1 MEDVVSRGAGLGS
14 PAGLVEPGFWR
25 GRKVLVTGHTGFIG
39 GWLSAWLHALQAE
52 VTGFA
57 LPPPTVPSFH
67 DLTALGRRVR
77 SIIGDVRTPAALA
90 DAFATARPDVVL
102 HLAAQSLVRTG
113 NYEPVETF
121 STNLMGTVN
130 VLDIARRHR
139 PDAVLLMTS
148 DKVYGASRGSSGHV
162 EDDAL
167 GAVEPYGG
175 SKACCELAAE
185 AYGHSYFGSAH
196 IGLATVR
203 AGNVVGGGDWGEH
216 RLIPD
221 AVRAFSK
228 GDRLRL
234 RRPAAVRPWQHVLD
248 AVSGVLL
255 VAQATARRGGPLGAW
270 NIGPAGNATTVRE
283 MAERFGAEW
292 GGGAAISDDGPA
304 DFPEA
309 EFLALDASRARRE
322 LAWDSPWGVDEV
334 VRATAAWYKAAL
346 RGEEAWGLTM
356 RQIEAYQAERIRCVE
371 SAAAG

>member
-1 MEDVVSRGAGLGS
+1 MEDLVSRGPGLGS

-39 GWLSAWLHALQAE
+39 GWLSAWLHALGAE

-67 DLTALGRRVR
+67 DLTALGRRAR
-77 SIIGDVRTPAALA
+77 SIIGDVRTPAA
-90 DAFATARPDVVL
+90 
-102 HLAAQSLVRTG
+102 
-113 NYEPVETF
+113 ETF

-139 PDAVLLMTS
+139 LDAVLVMTS
-148 DKVYGASRGSSGHV
+148 DKVYGTNGGASGHA
-162 EDDAL
+162 EEDAL

-185 AYGHSYFGSAH
+185 AYGHSYFASAQ

-203 AGNVVGGGDWGEH
+203 AGNVIGGGDWGEH

-248 AVSGVLL
+248 AVSGVLV
-255 VAQATARRGGPLGAW
+255 VAQATARRKGPLGAW

-322 LAWDSPWGVDEV
+322 LAWDSPWGLDEV